1 MQPIST
7 VLSAA
12 SNPSGVETLF
22 IVNRTVFWI
31 AFASTIKHTE
41 MLSVQH
47 LLNLCEERDIMF
59 GTKDAYILISN
70 QLKAMGPRTYK
81 KQEKAINKTLGYK
94 QLPAFWDIQVS
105 SYYINYSKIIH
116 ESSAFG

>member
-1 MQPIST
+1 M
-7 VLSAA
+7 
-12 SNPSGVETLF
+12 F
-22 IVNRTVFWI
+22 
-31 AFASTIKHTE
+31 
-41 MLSVQH
+41 SVQH

-59 GTKDAYILISN
+59 GAKDAYILISN

-81 KQEKAINKTLGYK
+81 KEEKAINKTLGYK
-94 QLPAFWDIQVS
+94 QLPAFGDIQVS